1 MSRIIYIPFDQL
13 NVDYGAMKIAVKEID
28 QIVLIESQR
37 MINGRKWHKQRLQF
51 LISSAR
57 HFASD
62 LSDAGWQVTY
72 LKAASTVDGLRE
84 MQQNDKSQSTATL
97 LSS

>member
-1 MSRIIYIPFDQL
+1 
-13 NVDYGAMKIAVKEID
+13 MKVAVKETD
-28 QIVLIESQR
+28 QIVLIESAR
-37 MINGRKWHKQRLQF
+37 MITGRKWHKQRLQF

-57 HFASD
+57 HFVSELTA
-62 LSDAGWQVTY
+62 AGWQATY
-72 LKAASTVDGLRE
+72 LKAATTVDGLRE